1 MLEPEV
7 VPRNFRPLSLFR
19 GRGLFILHSFCTNSK
34 KNQMRRILMKTST
47 TQKTKNFAS
56 RWGFILASV
65 GSAVGMANVW
75 GFPNKLGSNGGGA
88 FLLIYLFFIFVFSYV
103 GLPAEFAIGR
113 RAKTGTLGSYQN
125 AWSTR
130 GEKAGKVG
138 GLLAWLPLAGS
149 LCIAI
154 GYAVIVAY
162 VLKALFDSLTGTL
175 MTADAT
181 AWFETFALTPRS
193 VVPYHVIVVVGTLLT
208 LFLGASSIEKTN
220 KVMMPLFFVIFIVLA
235 VRVAMLPGVAEGYLF
250 MLIPRWE
257 ALKNPMV
264 WVWAMGQAFFSL
276 SITGSGMIVYGA
288 YLDEGE
294 DVVSVSQKTAL
305 FDTIAAFV
313 AALVIIPACF
323 SYGLDVGAG
332 PGLLFVT
339 LPTIL
344 QDIPMGN
351 FFAIILYVAMIFA
364 GVSSLQNMFEA
375 VGESLIHKFPKLSRK
390 AALLI
395 LCIVCLAFGVNM
407 EAIFQWGPWMDLVSI
422 YIIPIGATLGA
433 ISWFWVMK
441 KEDLL
446 QEINKGGEKTRGNLW
461 YFTGRYVYVPFAML
475 LCIIALFMKVAF

>member
-1 MLEPEV
+1 
-7 VPRNFRPLSLFR
+7 
-19 GRGLFILHSFCTNSK
+19 
-34 KNQMRRILMKTST
+34 MKTNNK
-47 TQKTKNFAS
+47 QKAGGFAS

-75 GFPNKLGSNGGGA
+75 GFPNKMGSNGGGA
-88 FLLIYLFFIFVFSYV
+88 FLLIYLFFIFIFSYV

-113 RAKTGTLGSYQN
+113 RAQTGTLGSYEN
-125 AWSTR
+125 AWRTR
-130 GEKAGKVG
+130 GTKAGKAG

-162 VLKALFDSLTGTL
+162 VLKALVDSLTGTL
-175 MTADAT
+175 MAADVT
-181 AWFETFALTPRS
+181 PWFESFSLVPHS
-193 VVPYHVIVVVGTLLT
+193 VVPYHIVVVVGTLLT
-208 LFLGASSIEKTN
+208 LLFGANSIEKSN

-235 VRVAMLPGVAEGYLF
+235 VRVAMLPNVAEGYLF

-257 ALKNPMV
+257 ALKDPMV
-264 WVWAMGQAFFSL
+264 WIWAMGQAFFSL
-276 SITGSGMIVYGA
+276 SITGSGMLVYGA
-288 YLDEGE
+288 YLGEGE
-294 DVVSVSQKTAL
+294 SVVSVSAKTAI
-305 FDTIAAFV
+305 FDTIAALV

-344 QDIPMGN
+344 QDIPLGN

-364 GVSSLQNMFEA
+364 GISSLQNMFEA
-375 VGESLIHKFPKLSRK
+375 VGESLLHKFPKLGRK
-390 AALLI
+390 AVLCI
-395 LCIVCLAFGVNM
+395 LCILCLGFGLNM
-407 EAIFQWGPWMDLVSI
+407 EAIFQWGPWMDFVSI

-441 KEDLL
+441 KEDLM
-446 QEINKGGEKTRGNLW
+446 QEINKGSENKHGALW
-461 YFTGRYVYVPFAML
+461 YFTGRYVYVPFALL
-475 LCIIALFMKVAF
+475 LCCVALFMKVAF

>member
-1 MLEPEV
+1 MK
-7 VPRNFRPLSLFR
+7 
-19 GRGLFILHSFCTNSK
+19 TNSK
-34 KNQMRRILMKTST
+34 
-47 TQKTKNFAS
+47 QKAGRFAS

-75 GFPNKLGSNGGGA
+75 GFPNKMGSNGGGA
-88 FLLIYLFFIFVFSYV
+88 FLLIYLFFIFIFSYV

-113 RAKTGTLGSYQN
+113 RAKTGTLGSYEN
-125 AWSTR
+125 AWRTR
-130 GEKAGKVG
+130 GEKAGKAG

-162 VLKALFDSLTGTL
+162 VLKALVDSVTGTL
-175 MTADAT
+175 MAT
-181 AWFETFALTPRS
+181 DVTVWFESFSLAPHS
-193 VVPYHVIVVVGTLLT
+193 VVPYHVVVVIVTLLT
-208 LFLGASSIEKTN
+208 LLLGAKSIEKTN
-220 KVMMPLFFVIFIVLA
+220 KVMMPLFFIIFIILA
-235 VRVAMLPGVAEGYLF
+235 VRVAMLPDVAEGYLF

-264 WVWAMGQAFFSL
+264 WIWAMGQAFFSL
-276 SITGSGMIVYGA
+276 SITGSGMLVYGA
-288 YLDEGE
+288 YLDENE
-294 DVVSVSQKTAL
+294 SVVSVSAKTAL
-305 FDTIAAFV
+305 FDTIAALV

-344 QDIPMGN
+344 QDIPLGN

-364 GVSSLQNMFEA
+364 GISSLQNMFEA
-375 VGESLIHKFPKLSRK
+375 VGESLLHKFPQLNRK
-390 AALLI
+390 TALCI
-395 LCIVCLAFGVNM
+395 LCIICLGFGINM

-441 KEDLL
+441 KDDLML
-446 QEINKGGEKTRGNLW
+446 EINKGTEKKHGNLW
-461 YFTGRYVYVPFAML
+461 YMTGRYVYVPFALL
-475 LCIIALFMKVAF
+475 LCCVALFMKVSF